1 MSVAAVAGITNV
13 WARFGRN
20 IVTNYAHFRRNIVKP
35 RCSPQR
41 GGSCIMGIE
50 YIAGIKEHD
59 YGSFRMI
66 LSTPLPRDYQMWLRV
81 RARGKF
87 RAHNERGA
95 VVIEILISP
104 MEFGEYCRG
113 LKRRDFSIASLDRCA
128 RAKAFAR
135 KRTAQQARLS

>member
-1 MSVAAVAGITNV
+1 
-13 WARFGRN
+13 
-20 IVTNYAHFRRNIVKP
+20 
-35 RCSPQR
+35 
-41 GGSCIMGIE
+41 MGIE

-59 YGSFRMI
+59 YQTFRI
-66 LSTPLPRDYQMWLRV
+66 LLTTSLPRDYQMWRRV
-81 RARGKF
+81 RDRGKF
-87 RAHNERGA
+87 RARNERGT
-95 VVIEILISP
+95 VLIEILISP